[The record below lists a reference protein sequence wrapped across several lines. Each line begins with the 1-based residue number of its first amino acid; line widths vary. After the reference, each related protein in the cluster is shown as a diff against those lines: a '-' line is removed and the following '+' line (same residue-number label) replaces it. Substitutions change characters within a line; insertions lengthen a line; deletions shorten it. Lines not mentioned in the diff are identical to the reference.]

1 MFCVYSERLI
11 VDGRKLHLIDVNF
24 TNDAVYQ
31 CAAENNYGM
40 IVSATWVHVKGR
52 HKIYG
57 EFLFFFFLETKT
69 GKLYS
74 TRSLKV
80 DGVAGKET
88 KGKGR
93 KK

>member
-24 TNDAVYQ
+24 TNDGVYQ

-52 HKIYG
+52 YKIYD
-57 EFLFFFFLETKT
+57 EMFFLEART
-69 GKLYS
+69 GNLYS
-74 TRSLKV
+74 TTSLKV
-80 DGVAGKET
+80 DGVAGNET

>member
-1 MFCVYSERLI
+1 M
-11 VDGRKLHLIDVNF
+11 
-24 TNDAVYQ
+24 
-31 CAAENNYGM
+31 
-40 IVSATWVHVKGR
+40 VKC
-52 HKIYG
+52 
-57 EFLFFFFLETKT
+57 FFLEART
-69 GKLYS
+69 GNLYS

>member
-24 TNDAVYQ
+24 TNDGVYQ
-31 CAAENNYGM
+31 CAAENDYGM

-52 HKIYG
+52 YKIYG
-57 EFLFFFFLETKT
+57 EIFFLETKT

-74 TRSLKV
+74 ARSL
-80 DGVAGKET
+80 
-88 KGKGR
+88 
-93 KK
+93 